1 MSRQEKLLQ
10 RLLSKPKN
18 FTWDELKKL
27 LGLYN
32 YQLINGSGS
41 RRKFIHKD
49 SKQVISLHEP
59 HPQNIIKSYVIDD
72 VINKLTE
79 LGYINE

>member
-32 YQLINGSGS
+32 YQLINGNGS

>member
-32 YQLINGSGS
+32 YQLLNGSGS
-41 RRKFIHKD
+41 RRKFIHQD